1 MELSMQTIEHS
12 NERRIEPT
20 VYLVDD
26 DAAVR
31 DALCLLIRSVK
42 LNVVAYGDPADFLR
56 DFKGDEVGCLVIDI
70 RMPVLNGFAVQ
81 ERLQA
86 AKSAL
91 PIIFITGH
99 GDLAQC
105 RRAFQNGAID
115 FLTKPVDEHA
125 LLESLQKAIRLS
137 EESSFTHHR
146 GTEARNAISKLS
158 SRERAVFDLLSEGLA
173 NKVIADKLRLSLRTV
188 EAYRA
193 SVIEKTNASS
203 IADIV
208 RLQILA
214 AQLERLP

>member
-1 MELSMQTIEHS
+1 MQTTES
-12 NERRIEPT
+12 STARRLEPT

-42 LNVVAYGDPADFLR
+42 LNVVAYGDPVDFLR
-56 DFKGDEVGCLVIDI
+56 DFEGDEVGCLVIDI

-137 EESSFTHHR
+137 EESSLTHRR
-146 GTEARNAISKLS
+146 GIEARNAITKLS
-158 SRERAVFDLLSEGLA
+158 SRERAVFELLCDGLA
-173 NKVIADKLRLSLRTV
+173 NKVIADKLKLSLRTV

-193 SVIEKTNASS
+193 SVMEKTNVSS

-208 RLQILA
+208 RLQLLA
-214 AQLERLP
+214 AKLGRLP

>member
-1 MELSMQTIEHS
+1 MQTTES
-12 NERRIEPT
+12 STARRIEPT

-31 DALCLLIRSVK
+31 DALCLLICSVK

-115 FLTKPVDEHA
+115 FLTKPIDEHA
-125 LLESLQKAIRLS
+125 LIESLQKGIRLS
-137 EESSFTHHR
+137 EQTVQTHQR
-146 GTEARNAISKLS
+146 GIAARAAVAKLS
-158 SRERAVFDLLSEGLA
+158 VRERAVFDLLCNGMA
-173 NKVIADKLRLSLRTV
+173 NKVIADKLSL
-188 EAYRA
+188 
-193 SVIEKTNASS
+193 
-203 IADIV
+203 
-208 RLQILA
+208 
-214 AQLERLP
+214 

>member
-1 MELSMQTIEHS
+1 MEPTMPT
-12 NERRIEPT
+12 NKDATARNIEPT

-31 DALCLLIRSVK
+31 DSLCLLIRSVK
-42 LNVVAYGDPADFLR
+42 IPVIAYSDPAEFLKDF
-56 DFKGDEVGCLVIDI
+56 DGNEVGCLIVDI

-81 ERLQA
+81 ERLRE

-115 FLTKPVDEHA
+115 FLTKPIDEHA
-125 LLESLQKAIRLS
+125 LIESLQKGIRLS
-137 EESSFTHHR
+137 EQTVQTHQR
-146 GTEARNAISKLS
+146 GIAARAAVAKLS
-158 SRERAVFDLLSEGLA
+158 VRERAVFDLLCNGMA
-173 NKVIADKLRLSLRTV
+173 NKVIADKLNLSLRTV

-193 SVIEKTNASS
+193 SVMEKTMASS
-203 IADIV
+203 IAD
-208 RLQILA
+208 LA
-214 AQLERLP
+214 RMQMFAENLDQLP

>member
-1 MELSMQTIEHS
+1 MQTTES
-12 NERRIEPT
+12 STERRLEPT

-42 LNVVAYGDPADFLR
+42 LNVVAYGDPVDFLR
-56 DFKGDEVGCLVIDI
+56 DFEGDEVGCLVIDI

-86 AKSAL
+86 AQSAL

-137 EESSFTHHR
+137 EESSVTHQR
-146 GTEARNAISKLS
+146 GIGARNVISKLS
-158 SRERAVFDLLSEGLA
+158 SRERAVFDLLCDGLA
-173 NKVIADKLRLSLRTV
+173 NKVIADKLKLSLRTV

-193 SVIEKTNASS
+193 AVMEKTSASS

-208 RLQILA
+208 RMQLLA
-214 AQLERLP
+214 AKLERLP

>member
-1 MELSMQTIEHS
+1 
-12 NERRIEPT
+12 
-20 VYLVDD
+20 
-26 DAAVR
+26 
-31 DALCLLIRSVK
+31 
-42 LNVVAYGDPADFLR
+42 
-56 DFKGDEVGCLVIDI
+56 
-70 RMPVLNGFAVQ
+70 
-81 ERLQA
+81 
-86 AKSAL
+86 
-91 PIIFITGH
+91 
-99 GDLAQC
+99 
-105 RRAFQNGAID
+105 
-115 FLTKPVDEHA
+115 VDEHA

>member
-1 MELSMQTIEHS
+1 MQTTES
-12 NERRIEPT
+12 STARRLEPT

-42 LNVVAYGDPADFLR
+42 LNVVAYGDPVDFLR
-56 DFKGDEVGCLVIDI
+56 DFEGDEVGCLVIDI

-137 EESSFTHHR
+137 EESSLTHRR
-146 GTEARNAISKLS
+146 GIEARNAITKLS
-158 SRERAVFDLLSEGLA
+158 SRERAVFELLCDGLA
-173 NKVIADKLRLSLRTV
+173 NKVIADKLKLSLRTV

-193 SVIEKTNASS
+193 SAMEKTNVSS

-208 RLQILA
+208 RLQLLA
-214 AQLERLP
+214 AKLGRLP

>member
-1 MELSMQTIEHS
+1 MQTSES
-12 NERRIEPT
+12 STARRIEPS

-31 DALCLLIRSVK
+31 DALCMLIRSVK
-42 LNVVAYGDPADFLR
+42 LKVVAYGDPADFLR

-81 ERLQA
+81 ERLREL
-86 AKSAL
+86 KSTL

-137 EESSFTHHR
+137 EESSLTRHR

-158 SRERAVFDLLSEGLA
+158 LRERAVFDLLCDGLA
-173 NKVIADKLRLSLRTV
+173 NKVIADKLKLSLRTV

-193 SVIEKTNASS
+193 SVMEKTKASS
-203 IADIV
+203 IADLV
-208 RLQILA
+208 RLQLLA
-214 AQLERLP
+214 PQLERLP

>member
-1 MELSMQTIEHS
+1 MPTNPSSTAA
-12 NERRIEPT
+12 RGEPT

-42 LNVVAYGDPADFLR
+42 LNVVAYGDPAEFLR
-56 DFKGDEVGCLVIDI
+56 AFTGDEVGCLVIDI

-81 ERLQA
+81 ERLQS

-105 RRAFQNGAID
+105 RRAFQHGAVD

-125 LLESLQKAIRLS
+125 LLESLQKAIRLNDEWRLTRS
-137 EESSFTHHR
+137 R
-146 GTEARNAISKLS
+146 GHSARIAIAKLS
-158 SRERAVFDLLSEGLA
+158 SRERAVFDLLCEGMA
-173 NKVIADKLRLSLRTV
+173 NKVIAEKLKLSLRTV

-193 SVIEKTNASS
+193 AVLEKTDTSS
-203 IADIV
+203 IADLA
-208 RLQILA
+208 RLQLFA
-214 AQLERLP
+214 VESGSLP